1 MSGEPRLGVGKFGNA
16 EAYIHVRMEPMEF
29 SVVLDMKELR
39 TFWRKLGNLLDEM
52 ESRHA
57 PNALEAGK
65 KPQNRPLQYHE
76 YLGG

>member
-1 MSGEPRLGVGKFGNA
+1 MSGKPRLSVGKFGNG

-29 SVVLDMKELR
+29 SVARDIEELR
-39 TFWRKLGNLLDEM
+39 TFWRKIGNLLDEM

-57 PNALEAGK
+57 PNALEAEK
-65 KPQNRPLQYHE
+65 KPQNRPRQYHE